1 MRSHRVRERS
11 GSTRELSHSGACAVI
26 AFGEG
31 MIELASLVTAFASLV
46 TAFASAVTAF
56 ASAVTAFASLV
67 TAFAS
72 AVTAFTSSVAAR
84 GRPMTAHLG
93 ADRSPSR
100 ECGFR

>member
-56 ASAVTAFASLV
+56 
-67 TAFAS
+67 
-72 AVTAFTSSVAAR
+72 TSSVAAR

>member
-56 ASAVTAFASLV
+56 ASLV

>member
-11 GSTRELSHSGACAVI
+11 GSTRELSHCGACAVI

-31 MIELASLVTAFASLV
+31 MIELASL
-46 TAFASAVTAF
+46 
-56 ASAVTAFASLV
+56 VTAFASLV